1 MTETHRRRGLIGSGI
16 SVAVPWVTWFSQRRF
31 AAASLLIGY
40 EASIVVLLVLTLR
53 STGRAVLPNSA
64 WDTLVPFLILGAISL
79 LVRLFVL
86 FRAVRHRDSEPAAA
100 SHGRITLNRLAG
112 DTKGV
117 CAIVV
122 LLVLCYLAV
131 VAPLITGDP
140 MVMVFSNTLRPP
152 SAEHLFGT
160 DLYGRDIFSRIAHG
174 ARYTLGIGVTATVLN
189 ILLGTTLGMIAGFA
203 RGVTDA
209 IIMRILEILNSIPFL
224 MLAILIIAVFGSSIP
239 MLIVVLSVFVLQPAR
254 IVRGQVLELREKDFV
269 QAALA
274 LGATPARVLSRHIL
288 PNVLSTVLVV
298 ASIRVGQ
305 NILSLAGL
313 SFLGMGIAPPTPS
326 WGSMLQ
332 EGRAYI
338 QGAPWLGIFP
348 GAAIFITVL
357 AFNLFG
363 DSLRDA
369 LDPRLR
375 GSA

>member
-1 MTETHRRRGLIGSGI
+1 M
-16 SVAVPWVTWFSQRRF
+16 VVPWASWLSQRRF
-31 AAASLLIGY
+31 TAGSLLIGY
-40 EASIVVLLVLTLR
+40 EASIVALLVLTLR
-53 STGRAVLPNSA
+53 FTGCAVPPKSA
-64 WDTLVPFLILGAISL
+64 WDTLGPFLILGAISL

-86 FRAVRHRDSEPAAA
+86 FRAVRHRDSEPGTA
-100 SHGRITLNRLAG
+100 SHGRITLNRLVG
-112 DTKGV
+112 DAKGV

-140 MVMVFSNTLRPP
+140 MVMVFSDTLRPP
-152 SAEHLFGT
+152 SAEHLLGT
-160 DLYGRDIFSRIAHG
+160 DLYGRDVFSRIAHG

-224 MLAILIIAVFGSSIP
+224 MLAILIVAVFGSSIP
-239 MLIVVLSVFVLQPAR
+239 MLIMVLSVFVLQPAR

-269 QAALA
+269 QATLA
-274 LGATPARVLSRHIL
+274 LGATPARVLFRHIL